1 MSQNSRRSSS
11 VLTSLF
17 GKRTLFPDHLS
28 RGGGVHR
35 VEPGLSDADFCCPQA
50 PPSSGVGGRRELS
63 QDEGKK
69 KGFRSS
75 LSSLAQFLR
84 KTHHAG
90 TVISLKP
97 CLWHAAALKETEML
111 GTQSR
116 PTLCDPIG
124 CSLPGSSAHEIPR
137 GRILKCFVIPFSR
150 ESSQPRDR
158 ALQVSGIAQSS
169 PSEPV
174 GKQTPRA
181 PTSDR

>member
-1 MSQNSRRSSS
+1 M
-11 VLTSLF
+11 LTSLF

-116 PTLCDPIG
+116 PTLCDPVD
-124 CSLPGSSAHEIPR
+124 CSSPGSSVHGIFQARVLEWVAIA
-137 GRILKCFVIPFSR
+137 FSNNWY
-150 ESSQPRDR
+150 S
-158 ALQVSGIAQSS
+158 VN
-169 PSEPV
+169 V
-174 GKQTPRA
+174 C
-181 PTSDR
+181 